1 MNSLIKIVTEVV
13 CRNTIPGFDKKGK
26 PVLIWKASVGY
37 KDISRVISDVFDGPQ
52 AGDIG
57 ELKNWLDL
65 GEGLYRYKVDDE
77 AAYEIRI
84 LRKRPDADI
93 LDSIADMYI
102 VGIVSPTTGPAY
114 FERLMLIK
122 GGSLKL
128 CLKYAKKDMEGA
140 FE

>member
-1 MNSLIKIVTEVV
+1 MSNLVQIVSEAV

-37 KDISRVISDVFDGPQ
+37 KDISRVISDVFDEPQ

-65 GEGLYRYKVDDE
+65 GEGLYRYKVDNE

-84 LRKRPDADI
+84 LCKRPDADI
-93 LDSIADMYI
+93 LDSIADVYT
-102 VGIVSPTTGPAY
+102 VGIVSSTTDLTR
-114 FERLMLIK
+114 FRRLMLIK
-122 GGSLKL
+122 GHPLKR
-128 CLKYAKKDMEGA
+128 CLEYAKKDLEDT
-140 FE
+140 E